1 MHCRN
6 PGTLEEILM
15 TRFTKGTLA
24 LGLGAL
30 AIGVGS
36 VTRGSAQSKSGSHA
50 ATTLTEDSSA
60 YTLANGIVTARIDKK
75 SGDLLSMKFKG
86 TEMLATIVGTDGL
99 PDTTIDKPGANMRG
113 GGHRYTDHQYGF
125 WSHDT
130 DGPNTIDKITIDP
143 KSNGGERAEVS
154 IKGISGGKPMG
165 AGPGGSFISD
175 VEIRYALERDKP
187 GLYTYSIFEHQPDY
201 PASSLGEARFCTKLA
216 DFFDWMSV
224 GPKYNKPYPKAQP
237 GEHEDKYD
245 FTADQFE
252 NPAFGWS
259 STTKGLGFWF
269 LNPSVEYL
277 SGGPTKVEFLGH
289 RDTND
294 VQAPTVLNYWRSS
307 HYGGAVVDVA
317 AGEHWIKTI
326 GPFLLYVNA
335 GKAPMDMYNDAV
347 AEAKKETQR
356 WPYAW
361 VGTGDYPRQSDRTA
375 VSGRIVLT
383 DPQAKDAK
391 MSRLRVGLAAPAYT
405 IHPAGRNGAPGTP
418 RTIDWQTDAKHYE
431 FWAFADNSGKFR
443 LNAVRPGNYTLH
455 AFADGVL
462 GELAK
467 ADITVSA
474 GKPLDLGT
482 IDWTPERHGKQI
494 WEIGYPNR
502 TGAEFAKGDDYAHDG
517 MFLVYAKM
525 FPNDV
530 NYVVGK
536 SDYRKDWFFEQVP
549 HSTDPENKPA
559 GYNAGTKPGRATPW
573 TISFDLA
580 QAPKGKAHLRIALA
594 STSTRQLDVVV
605 NDQPAGTV
613 EHLVVDGAIARNGII
628 GVWSEK
634 DFVFDASSLKAGTNT
649 MKLIVPA
656 GSMTSGMI
664 YDYLRLEID
673 EAGK

>member
-1 MHCRN
+1 MSHLNRSAAVMA
-6 PGTLEEILM
+6 LSAM
-15 TRFTKGTLA
+15 A
-24 LGLGAL
+24 LGLATGIPA
-30 AIGVGS
+30 
-36 VTRGSAQSKSGSHA
+36 TAQTKSGSV
-50 ATTLTEDSSA
+50 TLTEDASA
-60 YTLANGIVTARIDKK
+60 YTLSNGIVTARVDKK
-75 SGDLLSMKFKG
+75 SGDLLSMRFKDL
-86 TEMLATIVGTDGL
+86 EMLSTIFGSDGL
-99 PDTTIDKPGANMRG
+99 PDTTVDKPGANMRG

-130 DGPNTIDKITIDP
+130 DGPHTVDKVTIDP

-154 IKGISGGKPMG
+154 IKGISDGKPMG

-175 VEIRYALERDKP
+175 VEIRYALERNRP
-187 GLYTYSIFEHQPDY
+187 GLYTWSVFEHQPDY
-201 PASSLGEARFCTKLA
+201 PASNLGEARFCVKLN

-259 STTKGLGFWF
+259 STTKNVGFWF

-307 HYGGAVVDVA
+307 HYGGAVVDVK
-317 AGEHWIKTI
+317 AGEHWTKVI
-326 GPFLLYVNA
+326 GPFLLYVNS

-347 AEAKKETQR
+347 AEAHKESQK
-356 WPYAW
+356 WPYGW
-361 VGTGDYPRQSDRTA
+361 VAGADYPHLNERAT
-375 VSGRIVLT
+375 VSGRIVLK
-383 DPQAKDAK
+383 DPQAKDAR
-391 MSRLRVGLAAPAYT
+391 MTRVRVGLAYPAYT
-405 IHPAGRNGAPGTP
+405 IQPAGRNGAVVEP
-418 RTIDWQTDAKHYE
+418 RLIDWQTDAKHYE
-431 FWAFADNSGKFR
+431 FWAFADNGGRFK

-467 ADITVSA
+467 ADVTVSA

-482 IDWTPERHGKQI
+482 LDWTPERRGRQI
-494 WEIGYPNR
+494 WEIGIPNR
-502 TGAEFAKGDDYAHDG
+502 TGAEFFKGDDYAHDG
-517 MFLVYAKM
+517 MFLVYAKL

-549 HSTDPENKPA
+549 HSQDPNAKPA
-559 GYNAGTKPGRATPW
+559 GYNMGTPQGVATPW
-573 TISFDLA
+573 TISFDLP
-580 QAPKGKAHLRIALA
+580 QAPHGKAHLRVALA

-605 NDQPAGTV
+605 NDQPVGKLERMV
-613 EHLVVDGAIARNGII
+613 MDGAIARNGIL

-634 DFVFDASSLKAGTNT
+634 DVAFDASAMKAGTNT
-649 MKLIVPA
+649 MKLIIPG
-656 GSMTSGMI
+656 GSMTSGLI

-673 EAGK
+673 DAAK

>member
-1 MHCRN
+1 
-6 PGTLEEILM
+6 M
-15 TRFTKGTLA
+15 TQSGKGALA
-24 LGLGAL
+24 LALGAL
-30 AIGVGS
+30 AIGLGTS
-36 VTRGSAQSKSGSHA
+36 ERSAAQSRPGPDSVSIA
-50 ATTLTEDSSA
+50 EDGSA

-86 TEMLATIVGTDGL
+86 TEMLATIVGADGL
-99 PDTTIDKPGANMRG
+99 PDTTVDKPGANLRG

-130 DGPNTIDKITIDP
+130 DGPHTIAKVTIDP

-154 IKGISGGKPMG
+154 IKGISDGKPMG

-175 VEIRYALERDKP
+175 VEIRYTLERARP

-201 PASSLGEARFCTKLA
+201 PASVLGEARFCVKLN

-224 GPKYNKPYPKAQP
+224 GPKYNKLYPKAQP

-259 STTKGLGFWF
+259 STTRNVGFWF
-269 LNPSVEYL
+269 LNPSVDYL

-307 HYGGAVVDVA
+307 HYGGAVANVA
-317 AGEHWIKTI
+317 QGEHWTKVI

-335 GKAPMDMYNDAV
+335 GKAPLEMYNDAV
-347 AEAKKETQR
+347 AEAHKESQR
-356 WPYAW
+356 WPYPW
-361 VGTGDYPRQSDRTA
+361 VSGVDYPHQNERVA
-375 VSGRIVLT
+375 VSGRIVLK

-391 MSRLRVGLAAPAYT
+391 MTRLRVGLAYPAYT
-405 IHPAGRNGAPGTP
+405 IQPAGRNGASVEP
-418 RTIDWQTDAKHYE
+418 RLIDWQTDAKHYE
-431 FWAFADNSGKFR
+431 FWSLADNSGRFH
-443 LNAVRPGNYTLH
+443 LAAVQPGAYTLH

-462 GELAK
+462 GEFAK

-482 IDWTPERHGKQI
+482 IEWTPDRRGKQI
-494 WEIGYPNR
+494 WEIGIPNR
-502 TGAEFAKGDDYAHDG
+502 TGAEFAMGNDYAHDG

-525 FPNDV
+525 FPSDV

-536 SDYRKDWFFEQVP
+536 SDFRKDWFFEQVP
-549 HSTDPENKPA
+549 HNEDTGAKAAD
-559 GYNAGTKPGRATPW
+559 YNMGAKTGMATPW
-573 TISFDLA
+573 TISFNMA
-580 QAPKGKAHLRIALA
+580 QAPRGGKAHLRLALA
-594 STSTRQLDVVV
+594 SSSSREIDVVV
-605 NDQPAGTV
+605 NGEPVGKADHMTM
-613 EHLVVDGAIARNGII
+613 DGAIARNGIL

-634 DFVFDASSLKAGTNT
+634 DVVFDASALKAGANT
-649 MKLIVPA
+649 LKLIVPA
-656 GSMTSGMI
+656 GSLTAGVI
-664 YDYLRLEID
+664 YDYLRLELD

>member
-1 MHCRN
+1 
-6 PGTLEEILM
+6 M
-15 TRFTKGTLA
+15 TQSGKGALA
-24 LGLGAL
+24 LALGAL
-30 AIGVGS
+30 AIGLGTS
-36 VTRGSAQSKSGSHA
+36 ERSAAQSRPGPDSVSIA
-50 ATTLTEDSSA
+50 EDGSA

-75 SGDLLSMKFKG
+75 SGDLQSMKFKG
-86 TEMLATIVGTDGL
+86 TEMLATIVGADGL
-99 PDTTIDKPGANMRG
+99 PDTTIVDKPGANLRG

-130 DGPNTIDKITIDP
+130 DGPHTIAKVTIDP

-154 IKGISGGKPMG
+154 IKGISDGKPMG

-175 VEIRYALERDKP
+175 VEIRYTLVRARP

-201 PASSLGEARFCTKLA
+201 PAANLGEARFCTKLA

-259 STTKGLGFWF
+259 STTKNVGFWF

-326 GPFLLYVNA
+326 GPFMLYVNA
-335 GKAPMDMYNDAV
+335 GKSPMEMYNDAV
-347 AEAKKETQR
+347 AEAKKETQK

-361 VGTGDYPRQSDRTA
+361 VNMSDYPRPNERAT
-375 VSGRIVLT
+375 VTGRIVLT

-391 MSRLRVGLAAPAYT
+391 MSRLRVGLAYPAYT
-405 IHPAGRNGAPGTP
+405 IQPAGRNGASVEP
-418 RTIDWQTDAKHYE
+418 RLIDWQTDAKHYE
-431 FWAFADNSGKFR
+431 FWSLADNSGRFH
-443 LNAVRPGNYTLH
+443 LAAVRPGAYTLH

-462 GELAK
+462 GEFAK

-482 IDWTPERHGKQI
+482 IEWTPDRRGKQI
-494 WEIGYPNR
+494 WEIGIPNR
-502 TGAEFAKGDDYAHDG
+502 TGAEFAMGNDYAHDG

-525 FPNDV
+525 FPSDV

-536 SDYRKDWFFEQVP
+536 SDFRKDWFFEQVP
-549 HSTDPENKPA
+549 HNEDTGAKAAD
-559 GYNAGTKPGRATPW
+559 YNMGAKTGMATPW
-573 TISFDLA
+573 TISFNMA
-580 QAPKGKAHLRIALA
+580 QAPRGGKAHLRLALA
-594 STSTRQLDVVV
+594 SSSSREIDVVV
-605 NDQPAGTV
+605 NGEPVGKADHMTM
-613 EHLVVDGAIARNGII
+613 DGAYRAQWHSGSVERKGR
-628 GVWSEK
+628 GVRRFRAEGRGQHTEA
-634 DFVFDASSLKAGTNT
+634 DRTGRLFDCGR
-649 MKLIVPA
+649 
-656 GSMTSGMI
+656 
-664 YDYLRLEID
+664 DLRLPSPG
-673 EAGK
+673 AR